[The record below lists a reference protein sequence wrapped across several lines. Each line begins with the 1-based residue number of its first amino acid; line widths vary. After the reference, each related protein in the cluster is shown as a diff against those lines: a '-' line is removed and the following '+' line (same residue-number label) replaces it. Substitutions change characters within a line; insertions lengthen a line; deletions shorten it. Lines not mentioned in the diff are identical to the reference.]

1 MATTETT
8 TATPLKCPECG
19 EEYAKATGLGRHR
32 QAVHGIAGSS
42 KTVEQ
47 MRVAKKT
54 GTGAL
59 WVYKQANGQYRCP
72 ECKKLVPTAGAL
84 GSHRRLMH
92 GIGGIGREAKR
103 TKPPA
108 SLKCPECG
116 KKCEDA
122 LRLGNHR
129 WTVHKVR
136 GASDDAKRRATRE
149 PGTKP
154 LAALERTPDGGYKC
168 SFCDFKTEKASGMG
182 MHLKMHRRLEAEG
195 TAPQLSTPTPTERTA
210 IVKANQ
216 DANPNTNNGHT
227 PHTQA
232 EDDRNHRIEAAATF
246 ASGRVAQLLENIALQ
261 HDLPYKSFATLVLR
275 TVAATAQIR

>member
-1 MATTETT
+1 MATIPTT

-72 ECKKLVPTAGAL
+72 ECKKLFEESGAL

-92 GIGGIGREAKR
+92 GISGIGKQAKQNKA
-103 TKPPA
+103 KPPA

-116 KKCEDA
+116 KKCPDA

-129 WTVHKVR
+129 WTAHRIR
-136 GASDDAKRRATRE
+136 GTTYDATRARS
-149 PGTKP
+149 GP
-154 LAALERTPDGGYKC
+154 LAALRTPDGGYQC
-168 SFCDFKTEKASGMG
+168 SFCDFKTERVSGMG